1 MFCALKVIQD
11 AQNQNSIKD
20 MSASVLE
27 NTWVPASASVYALN
41 LERLFEKQTVL
52 EGRTEAQ

>member
-20 MSASVLE
+20 ISAPVLE
-27 NTWVPASASVYALN
+27 NIWVPGSASVYALG
-41 LERLFEKQTVL
+41 KVI
-52 EGRTEAQ
+52 